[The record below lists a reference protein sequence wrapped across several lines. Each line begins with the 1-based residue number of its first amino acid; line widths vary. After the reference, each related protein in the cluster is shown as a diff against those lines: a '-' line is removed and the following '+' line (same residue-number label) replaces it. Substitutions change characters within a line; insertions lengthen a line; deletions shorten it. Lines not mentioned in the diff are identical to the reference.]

1 MATSKK
7 QILERQTRDIEGA
20 KTFDELKRIIKNAVK
35 EISADHK
42 NMRDDI
48 IAIEKRLDDGGL

>member
-7 QILERQTRDIEGA
+7 QILERQVRDIEGA
-20 KTFDELKRIIKNAVK
+20 KNFEQLKNIVKNAVK

-42 NMRDDI
+42 KIRDDI
-48 IAIEKRLDDGGL
+48 VAIEKRLDDGGL